1 MSQTEPRLREKPQ
14 LSAVD
19 TDRVSVLE
27 ERIVALENMNR
38 SPQLAE
44 VENYARILKAL
55 QLMVASVGA
64 QLVEASQWLQW
75 YARAGEQMRK
85 LFEDVA
91 PVEPEGMPTDIG
103 AAIASATQAAGP
115 ASAQA
120 ASGMASGM
128 PPGLADLLGQAGLG
142 HLLR

>member
-1 MSQTEPRLREKPQ
+1 MRQHEPSLREKPQ

-27 ERIVALENMNR
+27 ERLAAMENLSR

-55 QLMVASVGA
+55 QMMVSSVGA

-91 PVEPEGMPTDIG
+91 PLEPDGVPADIG
-103 AAIASATQAAGP
+103 AAIASATQAGP
-115 ASAQA
+115 AAAQA
-120 ASGMASGM
+120 APAGM
-128 PPGLADLLGQAGLG
+128 PQGLADLLGQAGLG
-142 HLLR
+142 HLLK

>member
-1 MSQTEPRLREKPQ
+1 MSQTEHRLREKPQ

-27 ERIVALENMNR
+27 ERLAALENMSR

-91 PVEPEGMPTDIG
+91 PAEPEGMPTDIG
-103 AAIASATQAAGP
+103 AAIASATAQAAGP
-115 ASAQA
+115 AQPA
-120 ASGMASGM
+120 APAGM
-128 PPGLADLLGQAGLG
+128 PQGLADLLGQAGLG
-142 HLLR
+142 HLLK

>member
-14 LSAVD
+14 LAAVD
-19 TDRVSVLE
+19 TDRVAVLE
-27 ERIVALENMNR
+27 ERLAALENMSR

-55 QLMVASVGA
+55 QMMVASVGA

-103 AAIASATQAAGP
+103 AAIASATAQAAGP
-115 ASAQA
+115 ASTPQA
-120 ASGMASGM
+120 APAGM
-128 PPGLADLLGQAGLG
+128 PQGLADLLGQAGLG
-142 HLLR
+142 HLLK